1 MVTPLRDGEAR
12 VGAKNVCGTPKQPTG
27 QWFGSATQEWEF
39 DTLQSGCEDL
49 RVRAGTVTSQIKVGP
64 IPTHCAARFWRSNG
78 NPRRASAHLALAL
91 APPWRATDGL
101 SPAPTLAAVP
111 SFDARPSRD
120 TRLVQSVSTW

>member
-49 RVRAGTVTSQIKVGP
+49 RARAGTVTSQIKVDPNALRGE
-64 IPTHCAARFWRSNG
+64 I
-78 NPRRASAHLALAL
+78 LAIK
-91 APPWRATDGL
+91 RE
-101 SPAPTLAAVP
+101 S
-111 SFDARPSRD
+111 D
-120 TRLVQSVSTW
+120 TRKCSLSTGIGSTMTGH